1 MPDMLTTGDIDMIKF
16 LIVDDDSSC
25 RDLLRLWLSRYGR
38 CDLAHDGHEAV
49 AAYRIAL
56 DSGEPYDLVCLDI
69 MMPGMNG
76 HETLKTIRNIERD
89 RHILGSD
96 GVPVLILTASDDPKD
111 CIRAFNEGCEC
122 FVPKPFQEKAL
133 MLEIRH
139 LLPGRLDDRIVDA
152 SAAATGNEVPDRRI
166 RCLIVDDD
174 RVCRELLRDMLEP
187 VAQCDFAFDGSEA
200 VDIVR
205 LAVEDHTP
213 YELICLDIMMPGMDG
228 HEALSAIRALER
240 DHGICCH
247 DGVKVI
253 MTSALR
259 DSKHC
264 VQSFREGCECYVT
277 KPVNHDELFE
287 KVRALRLIREAE
299 AAEV

>member
-1 MPDMLTTGDIDMIKF
+1 MVKF

-49 AAYRIAL
+49 AAFRIAL
-56 DSGEPYDLVCLDI
+56 DAGEPYDLICLDI

-76 HETLKTIRNIERD
+76 HDTLKTIRGIEKD

-96 GVPVLILTASDDPKD
+96 GVPVVILTASDDPKD
-111 CIRAFNEGCEC
+111 CIRAFAEGCEC
-122 FVPKPFQEKAL
+122 FVPKPLQEKAL
-133 MLEIRH
+133 MLEIRR
-139 LLPGRLDDRIVDA
+139 LLPGRFPDEASTDA
-152 SAAATGNEVPDRRI
+152 SAPADVAEDNNRI

-187 VAQCDFAFDGSEA
+187 VAECDFAYDGSEA
-200 VDIVR
+200 VDVFR
-205 LAVEDHTP
+205 LALDDGLP
-213 YELICLDIMMPGMDG
+213 YNLICLDIMMPGMDG
-228 HEALSAIRALER
+228 HEALSAIRQLEMER
-240 DHGICCH
+240 GICCC

-253 MTSALR
+253 MTTALR

-264 VQSFREGCECYVT
+264 IQSFREGCECYVT

-287 KVRALRLIREAE
+287 KVRALRLIQEAE
-299 AAEV
+299 TANA